1 MTKKYSILLGLTVLT
16 IILISAPVQ
25 AQNQPIQVALFN
37 PIQIFPEDN
46 NIEGF
51 RLNLVYGRNAS
62 VQGLDVGLVNHTTK
76 GLSKGVQFGF
86 LGLVDSDFTGLQ
98 VNMVNVTN
106 GKFEGLQ
113 LGFVNYAQQM
123 YRIQFG
129 LVNFAESI
137 EGIQI
142 GLVNIIKQGGR
153 FPVFPIVNWSF

>member
-51 RLNLVYGRNAS
+51 RLNLLYGRNAS

-76 GLSKGVQFGF
+76 GLSKGVQFGLF
-86 LGLVDSDFTGLQ
+86 GMVDSDFTGLQ
-98 VNMVNVTN
+98 INVVNVTK

-113 LGFVNYAQQM
+113 FGF
-123 YRIQFG
+123 
-129 LVNFAESI
+129 VNFAESI
-137 EGIQI
+137 KGLQI
-142 GLVNIIKQGGR
+142 GFVNIINQGGA